1 MLMAKQH
8 SAFSMFAYD
17 LFENDEVV
25 GTLRWPDFA
34 EAKNARLKN
43 PLPGLLRKDIEILYR
58 EQKYVITFEY
68 LTRDWNNDV
77 RFTLEGGEGVLAVAD
92 VVKQKELAKGFAI
105 NITQPFVGRLER
117 RNTFMQK
124 RYEVIANEVVLGT
137 IAEKSAVMVK
147 RKLEVNLPDS
157 VAVATQIFLLFL
169 CCNDAYR

>member
-1 MLMAKQH
+1 
-8 SAFSMFAYD
+8 MFAYD

-43 PLPGLLRKDIEILYR
+43 PLSGLLRRDIEILYR
-58 EQKYVITFEY
+58 EQKYFITFEY
-68 LTRDWNNDV
+68 LTRDWNNDI
-77 RFTLEGGEGVLAVAD
+77 RFALEGEESILAVAD
-92 VVKQKELAKGFAI
+92 VVKTKELTKGFSIAI
-105 NITQPFVGRLER
+105 TKPFRGRIER

-124 RYEVIANEVVLGT
+124 RYEVIADDVVLGT
-137 IAEKSAVMVK
+137 IAEKSRVMVK
-147 RKLEVNLPDS
+147 RELVVNLPDS

>member
-1 MLMAKQH
+1 MAKQH

-17 LFENDEVV
+17 LFENHEIV

-43 PLPGLLRKDIEILYR
+43 PLPGLLRKNIEILYQ

-77 RFTLEGGEGVLAVAD
+77 RFALEGEEGILAVAD

-117 RNTFMQK
+117 KNSFMQK
-124 RYEVIANEVVLGT
+124 RYEVITNDLVLGT

-157 VAVATQIFLLFL
+157 VGVPVQIFLLFL